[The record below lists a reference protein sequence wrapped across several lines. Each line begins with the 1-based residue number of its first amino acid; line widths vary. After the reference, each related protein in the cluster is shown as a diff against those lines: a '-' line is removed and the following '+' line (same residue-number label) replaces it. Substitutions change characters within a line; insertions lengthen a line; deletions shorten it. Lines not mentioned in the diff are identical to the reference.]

1 MPAVFDTIP
10 GQFLAAVHAFHKKDA
25 FRLKRD
31 GVWVD
36 VSHDEVLARVHALA
50 LGLRSLGLAKSDRV
64 ALLSENRLEWAVTDL
79 ATLSAGGVL
88 VPVYPTLTP
97 ANIEYILRD
106 SDARIVFV
114 STRMQADNIR
124 GLRARLPLVEHVIAF
139 ETDAAGDGVGSFAD
153 LCERG
158 RLHVASSDYRAL
170 ISAVEPS
177 DWASIIYTS
186 GTTGEPKGA
195 ILTHHNFMSNVRQ
208 CLSVL
213 ELGPADTC
221 LSFLPLSHV
230 FERTGGFYA
239 MMTAGSTIA
248 YAESFDTVADNLR
261 EVRPTVVCSV
271 PRVYEKM
278 YARIFDT
285 VDKGPRNRKLLFHW
299 AARAGR
305 TYIAKKLDGRLDPA
319 TRLRHLI
326 ADALVLR
333 KLRARVGGR
342 LHYFISGSAPLARDI
357 AEFFHGAGIPILE
370 GYGLTET
377 SPVIAVNTFQHL
389 RLGSVGRPLPGVE
402 VRIADDGEILA
413 RGENVMQ
420 GYFKKPEQTAEA
432 LVDGWFHTGDIGHL
446 DAEGFLHITDRKK
459 DLIATAGG
467 KKVAPQPIEGRLK
480 QSKFVSEAV
489 VVGNR
494 RPFISL
500 LIVPNFARLEAWAAS
515 VGLPAG
521 DRASLATAPEV
532 RALYQ
537 RVVDGIN
544 ADLAQFERIKTF
556 AVLEEELSAAD
567 GELTPTLK
575 VRRKIVEERYRA
587 KIDAMYGAPV
597 A

>member
-1 MPAVFDTIP
+1 
-10 GQFLAAVHAFHKKDA
+10 
-25 FRLKRD
+25 
-31 GVWVD
+31 
-36 VSHDEVLARVHALA
+36 
-50 LGLRSLGLAKSDRV
+50 
-64 ALLSENRLEWAVTDL
+64 
-79 ATLSAGGVL
+79 
-88 VPVYPTLTP
+88 
-97 ANIEYILRD
+97 
-106 SDARIVFV
+106 
-114 STRMQADNIR
+114 
-124 GLRARLPLVEHVIAF
+124 
-139 ETDAAGDGVGSFAD
+139 
-153 LCERG
+153 
-158 RLHVASSDYRAL
+158 
-170 ISAVEPS
+170 
-177 DWASIIYTS
+177 
-186 GTTGEPKGA
+186 
-195 ILTHHNFMSNVRQ
+195 
-208 CLSVL
+208 
-213 ELGPADTC
+213 
-221 LSFLPLSHV
+221 
-230 FERTGGFYA
+230 
-239 MMTAGSTIA
+239 
-248 YAESFDTVADNLR
+248 
-261 EVRPTVVCSV
+261 V

-285 VDKGPRNRKLLFHW
+285 VDKGPRKKKLLFHW

-305 TYIAKKLDGRLDPA
+305 AYIAKKLDGRLDPA

>member
-1 MPAVFDTIP
+1 
-10 GQFLAAVHAFHKKDA
+10 
-25 FRLKRD
+25 
-31 GVWVD
+31 
-36 VSHDEVLARVHALA
+36 
-50 LGLRSLGLAKSDRV
+50 
-64 ALLSENRLEWAVTDL
+64 
-79 ATLSAGGVL
+79 
-88 VPVYPTLTP
+88 
-97 ANIEYILRD
+97 
-106 SDARIVFV
+106 
-114 STRMQADNIR
+114 
-124 GLRARLPLVEHVIAF
+124 
-139 ETDAAGDGVGSFAD
+139 
-153 LCERG
+153 
-158 RLHVASSDYRAL
+158 
-170 ISAVEPS
+170 
-177 DWASIIYTS
+177 
-186 GTTGEPKGA
+186 
-195 ILTHHNFMSNVRQ
+195 MSNVRQ

-285 VDKGPRNRKLLFHW
+285 VDKGRRNRKLLFHW